1 MQLDSYLEI
10 FTTMYGWAFANIIG
24 EVITGTGLVI
34 VPFAV
39 ILFNAWRDAKEQGL
53 ESAGV
58 LPLLESVGTKIIVAL
73 FVMSLCFATTPITS
87 LSSVNL
93 SYLPDAT
100 PQEPNPTMVSRNG
113 GTGSGYD
120 AAMKD
125 ASDGTM
131 STAGNLSQVPAWW
144 FSTMAI
150 SSGINRAVRA
160 GIRSGDRQIRMV
172 EDMARNA
179 TIQDPRVLNAIQRF
193 YSECFIPARSR
204 YLAAASGALSPT
216 GQSIVAVDNKEY
228 GPTDV
233 DWIGSQLFRTEP
245 GYYADMRS
253 YNPVPDFPVD
263 FSRDIDYYNPASGI
277 APPHSGVVNPEWGRP
292 TCKQWWEDGS
302 HGVREK
308 MVGHAGSF
316 GKLVEV
322 AGTAMNWSSMDQ
334 AKDAFARLAQKRANP
349 QFVDPDRIMGTDY
362 DTVTSFS
369 RTVVGAATVLGVGW
383 EATLASLSMQPLIT
397 GLPMIQALV
406 LMAIYMFLPLITFLS
421 GYDLRVLFY
430 GAVAIF
436 TVKLWATMWF
446 IAQWIDARLIDA
458 MYPGAQGNIFVQEI
472 SQLAGSMASSGY
484 KRMILNILMICLF
497 VGLPMVWTIMM
508 GWVGINIG
516 TQLNEM
522 MKSSEGLAKSSAGS
536 TAGPVKAVGKTI
548 TKL

>member
-10 FTTMYGWAFANIIG
+10 FTTMYGWAFGNIIG
-24 EVITGTGLVI
+24 EVITGTGLII

-39 ILFNAWRDAKEQGL
+39 ILFNAWREAKEQGL

-58 LPLLESVGTKIIVAL
+58 LPLLESVGTQIIVAL

-93 SYLPDAT
+93 SYMPSAT

-150 SSGINRAVRA
+150 SSGINSAVRA
-160 GIRSGDRQIRMV
+160 GIRSGDSQIRMV
-172 EDMARNA
+172 EDMARTA
-179 TIQDPRVLNAIQRF
+179 TIQDPHVLNAVQRF
-193 YSECFIPARSR
+193 YSECFVPARSK
-204 YLAAASGALSPT
+204 YLASNRATLTANGQSLIALS
-216 GQSIVAVDNKEY
+216 NREY

-253 YNPVPDFPVD
+253 YNPVPGFQVD

-277 APPHSGVVNPEWGRP
+277 APPHSGVVNPDWGRP
-292 TCKQWWEDGS
+292 TCKQWWEDS
-302 HGVREK
+302 AQGVREQ

-322 AGTAMNWSSMDQ
+322 ATSAMNWSSPDQ
-334 AKDAFARLAQKRANP
+334 ARDAFAKLAQTKANP
-349 QFVDPDRIMGTDY
+349 HFVDSDRIMGSDY
-362 DTVTSFS
+362 DVMTTVGRSLT
-369 RTVVGAATVLGVGW
+369 GAASTLGVGW
-383 EATLASLSMQPLIT
+383 EAGLASMSMLPLMT

-430 GAVAIF
+430 GGVAIF
-436 TVKLWATMWF
+436 TVKLWGAMWF
-446 IAQWIDARLIDA
+446 IAQWIDARIINA
-458 MYPGAQGNIFVQEI
+458 MYPGGQGWVITQEI
-472 SQLAGSMASSGY
+472 TQIASGSVPAGY
-484 KRMILNILMICLF
+484 KRMILNILLMALF
-497 VGLPMVWTIMM
+497 IGLPLVWTAMM
-508 GWVGINIG
+508 GWVGLRIG
-516 TQLNEM
+516 AQIESL
-522 MKSSEGLAKSSAGS
+522 MKTPADNASA
-536 TAGPVKAVGKTI
+536 AAGKTG
-548 TKL
+548 KVAGLK

>member
-39 ILFNAWRDAKEQGL
+39 ILFNAWREAKEQGL

-58 LPLLESVGTKIIVAL
+58 LPLLERVGMNIMVAL

-87 LSSVNL
+87 LNSVNL
-93 SYLPDAT
+93 SYTPPAT
-100 PQEPNPTMVSRNG
+100 PLEPNPTPASRNS

-120 AAMKD
+120 TAMKD
-125 ASDGTM
+125 STDGTM
-131 STAGNLSQVPAWW
+131 SPAGNLSYVPAWW

-150 SSGINRAVRA
+150 SSGINSAVRA
-160 GIRSGDRQIRMV
+160 GIRSGDSQIRMV
-172 EDMARNA
+172 EDMARTA
-179 TIQDPRVLNAIQRF
+179 TIQDPRVLNSIQRF

-204 YLAAASGALSPT
+204 YLAAAPGALSAT
-216 GQSIVAVDNKEY
+216 GQGVVAMDNKEY

-253 YNPVPDFPVD
+253 YNPVPGFQVD

-292 TCKQWWEDGS
+292 TCKQWWEDS
-302 HGVREK
+302 AQGVREQ

-322 AGTAMNWSSMDQ
+322 AGSAMSWSSPDQ
-334 AKDAFARLAQKRANP
+334 ARDAFAKLAQTKANP
-349 QFVDPDRIMGTDY
+349 HFVDSDRIMGSDY
-362 DTVTSFS
+362 DVMTTVGRSLT
-369 RTVVGAATVLGVGW
+369 GAASTLGVGW
-383 EATLASLSMQPLIT
+383 EAGLASMSMLPLMT

-430 GAVAIF
+430 GGVAIF
-436 TVKLWATMWF
+436 TVKLWGAMWF
-446 IAQWIDARLIDA
+446 IAQWIDARLINA
-458 MYPGAQGNIFVQEI
+458 MYPGGQGWVITQEI
-472 SQLAGSMASSGY
+472 TQIANGSVPAGY
-484 KRMILNILMICLF
+484 KRMILNILLMALF
-497 VGLPMVWTIMM
+497 IGLPLVWTAMM
-508 GWVGINIG
+508 GWVGLKVG
-516 TQLNEM
+516 GELGEM
-522 MKSSEGLAKSSAGS
+522 MKGAEKTASA
-536 TAGPVKAVGKTI
+536 AGKRTGNVVGRK
-548 TKL
+548 

>member
-1 MQLDSYLEI
+1 
-10 FTTMYGWAFANIIG
+10 
-24 EVITGTGLVI
+24 
-34 VPFAV
+34 
-39 ILFNAWRDAKEQGL
+39 
-53 ESAGV
+53 
-58 LPLLESVGTKIIVAL
+58 
-73 FVMSLCFATTPITS
+73 
-87 LSSVNL
+87 
-93 SYLPDAT
+93 
-100 PQEPNPTMVSRNG
+100 MVSRNG

-160 GIRSGDRQIRMV
+160 GVRSSDRQIRMV

-216 GQSIVAVDNKEY
+216 GQSLVAVDNKEY

-292 TCKQWWEDGS
+292 TCKQWWEDGT

-406 LMAIYMFLPLITFLS
+406 LMSIYMFLPLITFLS

-484 KRMILNILMICLF
+484 KRMILNILMMALF
-497 VGLPMVWTIMM
+497 IGLPMVWTGMM
-508 GWVGINIG
+508 SWVGINLG
-516 TQLNEM
+516 QQLGDF
-522 MKSSEGLAKSSAGS
+522 MKNADGLARNSAGK
-536 TAGPVKAVGKTI
+536 TVGPVKAVGKGI